1 MINKIFLSFISAI
14 IIFLLIS
21 CNDTPTDLGTDFLNQ
36 DGVEVLKLDSSIDS
50 IPQSSYSFKNILSL
64 GSSSQLLLGKA
75 ENVTSHTLLNF
86 VFAIPDSIREE
97 ITAQTLTV
105 LDSWVE
111 LTKSYS
117 FGDSNA
123 SFDYKV
129 FKINSSWT
137 SSTFSADSFS
147 TLSYDN
153 TDLSSDR
160 STDNDTVYSFHL
172 ATSLASSWLQNYVD
186 TSVASNYGILIS
198 PDTLVTTQTV
208 LGFTAFNLSGID
220 DPRLR
225 IVVKKP
231 EWAQNDTLIGYISSD
246 ISVVLGNKPDVGIE
260 NLVIQSSLTSEAK
273 LFFDLSIL
281 PENAVINSA
290 LLTLTVDT
298 LQKKTGSSYTNSLGV
313 FLLADSSSNELNT
326 NYFYTLYPNGAT
338 YNGNITNI
346 VRAWNNN
353 VSNQGILI
361 KASGEL
367 NGVEIFAI
375 KGSNAANVSDRPKLE
390 IVYSRGGQN

>member
-21 CNDTPTDLGTDFLNQ
+21 CNDTPTDLGTSFLDQ
-36 DGVEVLKLDSSIDS
+36 DGVEVIRLDSSTDS
-50 IPQSSYSFKNILSL
+50 IPQSSYSFKNIVSL

-86 VFAIPDSIREE
+86 VFAIPDSIKEE

-117 FGDSNA
+117 FGDSSA

-137 SSTFSADSFS
+137 SSTFTADSFS

-153 TDLSSDR
+153 TDLSADR
-160 STDNDTVYSFHL
+160 RTNNDTVYSFHL

-186 TSVASNYGILIS
+186 TSVASNYGILLS
-198 PDTLVTTQTV
+198 PSDDTKKV
-208 LGFTAFNLSGID
+208 LGFTAYNLSGIN

-231 EWAQNDTLIGYISSD
+231 EWAQNDTLIGYIASD
-246 ISVVLGNKPDVGIE
+246 ISVVLGNIPDVGIE

-273 LFFDLSIL
+273 LFFDLSAL

-290 LLTLTVDT
+290 VLTLTADT
-298 LQKKTGSSYTNSLGV
+298 LQKKTGSSFTNSLSV

-326 NYFYTLYPNGAT
+326 NYSYSLYPNGAR
-338 YNGNITNI
+338 YSGNITNI
-346 VRAWNNN
+346 LRAWNNN

-361 KASGEL
+361 KASSEL

>member
-21 CNDTPTDLGTDFLNQ
+21 CNDTPTDLGTSFLDQ
-36 DGVEVLKLDSSIDS
+36 DGVGIFRFDSSVDS
-50 IPQSSYSFKNILSL
+50 MPQSSYSFKNILSL

-75 ENVTSHTLLNF
+75 ENVTSHALLNF
-86 VFAIPDSIREE
+86 VFAIPDSIKEE

-123 SFDYKV
+123 TFDYKV
-129 FKINSSWT
+129 FKINNSWT
-137 SSTFSADSFS
+137 SLTFTADSFS

-160 STDNDTVYSFHL
+160 RTDNDTVYFFHL
-172 ATSLASSWLQNYVD
+172 ATSLTSSWLQNYVD
-186 TSVASNYGILIS
+186 TSVASNYGILLS
-198 PDTLVTTQTV
+198 PSDDTKKV
-208 LGFTAFNLSGID
+208 LGFTAYNLSGIN

-231 EWAQNDTLIGYISSD
+231 EWAQNDTLIGYIASD
-246 ISVVLGNKPDVGIE
+246 ISVVLGNKPAVGIE

-273 LFFDLSIL
+273 LFFDLSVL
-281 PENAVINSA
+281 PENVVINSA

-313 FLLADSSSNELNT
+313 VLLTDSSSNEVNT

-338 YNGNITNI
+338 YSGNITNI
-346 VRAWNNN
+346 LRAWNNN

-361 KASGEL
+361 KASSEL